1 MGQKNK
7 TMLFLLIAMVIVAA
21 VAASFLLNIIGPSA
35 PAVVLPVT
43 SAPGGTDDPNSA
55 EGSDYFT
62 PVEVTAETVQRVI
75 TTLSRPSNYARTV
88 TILTAIGGG
97 EYATDTARVWV
108 DGVPDTTW
116 PRWTKTALTKP
127 TGRVEHSII
136 HETGEGEGT
145 LYLWYG
151 GDWEYRSYPAD
162 QWSADLSQRIPSY
175 EDVLALDKASIT
187 DTGYEEKNGVPC
199 IYVEVE
205 KQELDY
211 LQRYWI
217 ADSDGLLV
225 AAETVKDGQAVIIAS
240 ASGME
245 STEETE
251 FTLPDG
257 TVLHRTS
264 D

>member
-1 MGQKNK
+1 
-7 TMLFLLIAMVIVAA
+7 MLFLLIAIVIVVA
-21 VAASFLLNIIGPSA
+21 VAASFLLNIIGPGA
-35 PAVVLPVT
+35 PTVVLPVT
-43 SAPGGTDDPNSA
+43 SPPGTTGDPNASV
-55 EGSDYFT
+55 GGDYVT

-88 TILTAIGGG
+88 TILTAVGEG
-97 EYATDTARVWV
+97 EYAADTARVWV

-127 TGRVEHSII
+127 TGLVEHSII

-151 GDWEYRSYPAD
+151 GDGEYRSYPAD
-162 QWSADLSQRIPSY
+162 QWSADLSQRIPTY
-175 EDVLALDKASIT
+175 EDVLSLDKASIT
-187 DTGYEEKNGVPC
+187 GTGYEKKNGVPC

-205 KQELDY
+205 KQALAY
-211 LQRYWI
+211 RQRYWI
-217 ADSDGLLV
+217 SVSDGLLV
-225 AAETVKDGQAVIIAS
+225 AAETVKEDQVVMSVS